1 MECLFQFG
9 QIAAP
14 SSGKTSIHPVKL
26 HVCRNKEE
34 HLALKLLWAYTI
46 PKTTTVEDLQ
56 LLAIPIS
63 FIFTSE

>member
-34 HLALKLLWAYTI
+34 HLALKLLWACGLI
-46 PKTTTVEDLQ
+46 PSPKPQ
-56 LLAIPIS
+56 L
-63 FIFTSE
+63 